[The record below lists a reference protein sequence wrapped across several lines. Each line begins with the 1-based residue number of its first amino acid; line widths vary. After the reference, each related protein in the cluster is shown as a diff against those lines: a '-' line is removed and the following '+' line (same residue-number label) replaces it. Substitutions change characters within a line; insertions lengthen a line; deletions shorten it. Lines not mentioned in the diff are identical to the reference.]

1 MEGVRIMIVYD
12 IIIIGSGP
20 AGMTAA
26 LYALRYQT
34 KVLLLEKGMPGGKLN
49 VYHKL
54 ENYPGVYKIS
64 AQELGLEMYEQL
76 KSQGIEPTYGDV
88 ISVRHD
94 EGQFKVVT
102 DVDTYGSKA
111 VIIAS
116 GTSDQKM
123 NIPGEQELLGRGI
136 SFCASCDGS
145 FFKGQSVAVVG
156 NNSLAVEETIFLAD
170 MVKDVTF
177 FVEGN
182 SLKAN
187 QVLLDQLKQKLNVHL
202 VYEAK
207 PIKVIGETQVESIL
221 VQTNEIESYPV
232 KAVFPFMGMVPNTAF
247 LSFPEIKDSQGF
259 IYVDGFM
266 QTSIPGLF
274 AIGDVQVKNLRQ
286 IVTATGEGAKAAFMA
301 ARLVKNVDQILNEEI
316 E

>member
-1 MEGVRIMIVYD
+1 MNVYD

-20 AGMTAA
+20 AGLTAA
-26 LYALRYQT
+26 IYAHRYQT

-54 ENYPGVYKIS
+54 ENYPGVYKVS

-76 KSQGIEPTYGDV
+76 KLQGIEPTYGDV
-88 ISVRHD
+88 ISVSQD
-94 EGQFKVVT
+94 DGQFKVVT
-102 DVDTYGSKA
+102 DVDTYGAKA

-116 GTSDQKM
+116 GTSDKKM
-123 NIPGEQELLGRGI
+123 NIPGESELLGRGI
-136 SFCASCDGS
+136 SFCASCDGA
-145 FFKGQSVAVVG
+145 FFQGQSVAVVG
-156 NNSLAVEETIFLAD
+156 DTSLAVEETIFLSD

-177 FVEGN
+177 FIQGK
-182 SLKAN
+182 SLQAN
-187 QVLLDQLKQKLNVHL
+187 QVLLEQLKQKPNVHL

-207 PIKVIGETQVESIL
+207 PIKVIGETQVESLI
-221 VQTNEIESYPV
+221 VQTNDIQSYEV
-232 KAVFPFMGMVPNTAF
+232 KAVFPFMGMVPNTSF
-247 LSFPEIKDSQGF
+247 LAFPEIKDSQGF
-259 IYVDGFM
+259 IHVDGFM

-274 AIGDVQVKNLRQ
+274 AVGDVQVKNLRQ

-301 ARLVKNVDQILNEEI
+301 SRLIKSVDPLPGEEI